1 MILLNL
7 HSHWISTHSLELI
20 HITVDMLNHN
30 FSIVLSNFLSTD
42 LNLLTHV
49 KPFLVIDRKD
59 TLWPFR
65 HAIICVLFLDT
76 ECTLL
81 KISEGC
87 CLLFSQSFQDQIKP
101 LFGGLVL
108 LCDEIFKPSKHFCD
122 YSVDSN
128 FVYVF
133 LIVHCPKKRHSNW
146 NLSSAK

>member
-1 MILLNL
+1 
-7 HSHWISTHSLELI
+7 
-20 HITVDMLNHN
+20 MLNHN

-49 KPFLVIDRKD
+49 KPFSVIYRKD

-65 HAIICVLFLDT
+65 HAIICVLFVDT

-81 KISEGC
+81 KISEGF
-87 CLLFSQSFQDQIKP
+87 CLLFSQSFQAQIKP

-108 LCDEIFKPSKHFCD
+108 LCGEIFKASKNFC
-122 YSVDSN
+122 SVDSN

-133 LIVHCPKKRHSNW
+133 LIVHCPKKRHSN
-146 NLSSAK
+146 